1 VDLPDNGDC
10 IFCKIVN
17 DDAPANWV
25 SRPSEG
31 LKVSCFH
38 NRLKWERVMLLIV
51 PDEHM
56 TQSEFW
62 SSPVLNNAAKLA
74 VKVGDA
80 YCAEDGYRVISN
92 FGRVAHQSQVHAHL
106 HVVSGASTQ
115 VQNASA
121 PNVLS
126 ENGATVVT
134 QYEIPDSPTSIGV
147 SVEDVATQRDLYEGG
162 QILEAADAAM
172 TWGAQNSSQ
181 GFRLLSSF
189 NPASDQEPKPGMNE
203 NGLFLLGGGQLG
215 LYV

>member
-1 VDLPDNGDC
+1 VDLPNNGDC

-74 VKVGDA
+74 VEVGDE
-80 YCAEDGYRVISN
+80 YCSDFGYRVISN
-92 FGRVAHQSQVHAHL
+92 FGLVAHQSQVHGHL
-106 HVVSGASTQ
+106 HVVSGVSTQ
-115 VQNASA
+115 VQKAA
-121 PNVLS
+121 VPNVLS
-126 ENGATVVT
+126 ENGAIVVT

-162 QILEAADAAM
+162 QILKAADAAM
-172 TWGAQNSSQ
+172 TWGGQNSSQ
-181 GFRLLSSF
+181 GFRLLSSSKTGCF
-189 NPASDQEPKPGMNE
+189 YLVADNSD
-203 NGLFLLGGGQLG
+203 
-215 LYV
+215 YTSR